1 MDKRVEKKLPSSSD
15 TCNVVAAEW
24 GFRSSKVPLIRDT
37 PMECRAL
44 ANSSH
49 PYQNSRKKEKKCH
62 NNNHPIPDRTKVN
75 QQAS

>member
-1 MDKRVEKKLPSSSD
+1 MDKRVEKKLPSGSD

-49 PYQNSRKKEKKCH
+49 PYQY
-62 NNNHPIPDRTKVN
+62 
-75 QQAS
+75 